1 MSESRS
7 PRPSPELLAT
17 LRRGK
22 EELHAAHRA
31 LSLPEK
37 VRMVIELQ
45 GIALPL
51 IARRRPLKDYERQW
65 PLDGEGN
72 GGERD
77 GKRVYVM

>member
-1 MSESRS
+1 MSESRP
-7 PRPSPELLAT
+7 PRPSPEPLAA

-51 IARRRPLKDYERQW
+51 DRPS
-65 PLDGEGN
+65 PAA
-72 GGERD
+72 
-77 GKRVYVM
+77 